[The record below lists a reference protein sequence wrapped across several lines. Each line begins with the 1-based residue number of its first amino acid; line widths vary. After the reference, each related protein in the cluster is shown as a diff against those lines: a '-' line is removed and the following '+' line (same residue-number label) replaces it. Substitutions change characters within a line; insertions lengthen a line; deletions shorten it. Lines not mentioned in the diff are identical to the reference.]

1 MEKVNNS
8 ATNLMHLVTHQKE
21 WMWANSPMI
30 MGSVTAAKQ
39 KVDAFLN
46 SSEFWRQWTIQE
58 NFKQYATKMF
68 PQCELNDMSRMGQL
82 SSDLDGLDSKVTEII
97 KMHNVRCK
105 S

>member
-1 MEKVNNS
+1 
-8 ATNLMHLVTHQKE
+8 
-21 WMWANSPMI
+21 
-30 MGSVTAAKQ
+30 
-39 KVDAFLN
+39 
-46 SSEFWRQWTIQE
+46 
-58 NFKQYATKMF
+58 MF